1 MKNCKY
7 MRRVAALAAGAV
19 MLCCMTGCKTPQNVT
34 MFQDASPET
43 VIELAQARPMVA
55 RPGDKLI
62 ILVKAKDPQ
71 VSALFNPQ
79 AYSTTVD
86 NQVSSLEGRVSTSQ
100 QVPQQSLGVT
110 SYTVGP
116 DGNID
121 FPVLGPIHIGGMTRQ
136 EIQGYIKGE
145 LVGRELVKDPV
156 ITVEFLNA
164 GVNVLG
170 DVRSPGRI
178 ELNKDRL
185 TITEAIARA
194 GDLTLTGKRDN
205 VKVLRKEGDKVRTY
219 VVDLTNAGN
228 TMSSPAYYLQQ
239 DDIVYVEPNEM
250 QKRST
255 VVNGNSAM
263 NVSFWISVAS
273 LLTTVA
279 TTVGVFVNK

>member
-1 MKNCKY
+1 
-7 MRRVAALAAGAV
+7 
-19 MLCCMTGCKTPQNVT
+19 MLCCMTGCKTPQDVT
-34 MFQDASPET
+34 LFQDASPGT

-86 NQVSSLEGRVSTSQ
+86 NQASSLEGRVSTSQ

-121 FPVLGPIHIGGMTRQ
+121 FPVLGLIHIGGMTRQ

-194 GDLTLTGKRDN
+194 GDLTLNGKREN

-219 VVDLTNAGN
+219 VVDLTNAGS

-250 QKRST
+250 QKRNT
-255 VVNGNSAM
+255 VVNGNNAM

-273 LLTTVA
+273 FLTTVA